1 MEYIK
6 VKDLNFKYP
15 NREEYALKDI
25 NLQINRGDFILIF
38 GKSGSGKTT
47 LINQFKEELKPNGD
61 FLGNIYIEGINL
73 DQLSERGKV
82 QRIGLIGQNPNDQ
95 IITDKVWHELAFGL
109 ENLGFSQEEMHTR
122 VSEIASY
129 FNFDEIFHKSTY
141 ELSGGQKQLLNL
153 ASVMIMNPEILILD
167 EPTSRLDPIQ
177 SSNFINM
184 VQKINE
190 ELGTTIIMTE
200 HELDLVFPLADDI
213 YLMDKGRIKKFDL
226 DNLSQIDFDERILSF
241 VPSSVEIAYG
251 LGKRRNLPKTVKEGR
266 KFLTEF
272 VGEKKYSIENNIE
285 NKDKKDRE
293 EILSASNIYFRYEKE
308 EADVIKELNLK
319 VYEGEKLGIIGGNG
333 TGKSTLLKLL
343 SKIIKPYSG
352 KLKYKGKKYEK
363 INSLKF
369 YENISALSQDVEN
382 IFSNETVL
390 DELKEMTSD
399 IDKIN
404 NIVKDMELES
414 LLKSHPFD
422 LSEGE
427 KQRVAL
433 AKIILKNSEV
443 LILDEPT
450 KGMDGEFKEKLG
462 MIFNKYLKDKT
473 LIIVSHD
480 IDFLSRNVDR
490 IGFLFDGEITAIGN
504 TREILTKNIF
514 YTTQTNRITRNIVD
528 GLILPK
534 DVIELLEEKNE

>member
-1 MEYIK
+1 MTG
-6 VKDLNFKYP
+6 VQTC
-15 NREEYALKDI
+15 AL
-25 NLQINRGDFILIF
+25 
-38 GKSGSGKTT
+38 
-47 LINQFKEELKPNGD
+47 
-61 FLGNIYIEGINL
+61 
-73 DQLSERGKV
+73 
-82 QRIGLIGQNPNDQ
+82 
-95 IITDKVWHELAFGL
+95 
-109 ENLGFSQEEMHTR
+109 
-122 VSEIASY
+122 
-129 FNFDEIFHKSTY
+129 
-141 ELSGGQKQLLNL
+141 
-153 ASVMIMNPEILILD
+153 
-167 EPTSRLDPIQ
+167 PI
-177 SSNFINM
+177 S
-184 VQKINE
+184 
-190 ELGTTIIMTE
+190 
-200 HELDLVFPLADDI
+200 
-213 YLMDKGRIKKFDL
+213 
-226 DNLSQIDFDERILSF
+226 
-241 VPSSVEIAYG
+241 YG

>member
-213 YLMDKGRIKKFDL
+213 YLMDKGRIKRFDL
-226 DNLSQIDFDERILSF
+226 DNLSKIDFDERILSF